1 MTTTKQLPRGV
12 LPVLQTPYKED
23 GSIDHPTARKE
34 IDWVIANGADG
45 VVIAMVSEV
54 VRLTEAERD
63 ALLETTV
70 DACRG
75 RGSVTTSVGAE
86 STAAML
92 NLCRRAESIGADA
105 VMAIPPSLTA
115 QSAAGIVDYYRA
127 LLDATN
133 LPVIVQD
140 ASSYLG
146 NSIPVSILAQLFGEA
161 EGRIG
166 FKPEAQ
172 PLAANHAELM
182 RLTNN
187 KAPVY
192 EGTAGIGLWGGF
204 RRGLIGTMPG
214 SEVVWAIR
222 RIWDLLNNGHESDA
236 LNLHGTLCA
245 LVSLMHS
252 LDSYLAIEKRL
263 LLEQGVFENTLVR
276 QPSNFTLDPSTEE
289 EVLLIFRELRL
300 KVKNAPRCGH

>member
-1 MTTTKQLPRGV
+1 MKPTKQLPSGV
-12 LPVLQTPYKED
+12 LPVLQTPYTAD
-23 GSIDHPTARKE
+23 GSIDHPTVRKE

-54 VRLTEAERD
+54 VRLTETERAE
-63 ALLETTV
+63 LLETTV

-75 RGSVTTSVGAE
+75 RASVTTSVGAE
-86 STAAML
+86 SIPAML
-92 NLCRRAESIGADA
+92 NLCRQAESIGADA

-127 LLDATN
+127 LLDATD

-146 NSIPVSILAQLFGEA
+146 NAIPVNVLAKLFAEA
-161 EGRIG
+161 QGRIG

-182 RLTNN
+182 RLTGNA
-187 KAPVY
+187 APVY

-222 RIWDLLNNGHESDA
+222 KIWDLLHTGRATDA
-236 LNLHGTLCA
+236 LRLHGTLCA

-263 LLEQGVFENTLVR
+263 LVEQGVFDNTLVR
-276 QPSNFTLDPSTEE
+276 QPSNFILDPSTEE
-289 EVLLIFRELRL
+289 EVLLIFRELQLRAE
-300 KVKNAPRCGH
+300 NAPRCDH

>member
-1 MTTTKQLPRGV
+1 MKTLQQLPTGV
-12 LPVLQTPYKED
+12 LPVLQTPFNAD
-23 GSIDHPTARKE
+23 GSIDHPTLRKE
-34 IDWVIANGADG
+34 IDWVIQKGADG

-54 VRLTEAERD
+54 MRLTESERRE
-63 ALLETTV
+63 LLETTV

-75 RGSVTTSVGAE
+75 RASVTTSVGAE
-86 STAAML
+86 SIPAML
-92 NLCRRAESIGADA
+92 NLCRQAEATGADA
-105 VMAIPPSLTA
+105 VMAIPPSLTS
-115 QSAAGIVDYYRA
+115 QSTAGIVGYYRA
-127 LLDATN
+127 LLDATQ

-146 NSIPVSILAQLFGEA
+146 NAIPVPVLAQLFHEGK
-161 EGRIG
+161 GRIG

-187 KAPVY
+187 EAPVY

-204 RRGLIGTMPG
+204 RRGLVGTMPG
-214 SEVVWAIR
+214 SEAVWAIR
-222 RIWDLLNNGHESDA
+222 KIWDLLGAGKTGEA
-236 LNLHGTLCA
+236 LRLHGILCA

-263 LLEQGVFENTLVR
+263 LAEQGVFTNTLVR
-276 QPSNFTLDPSTEE
+276 QPSNFSLDPSTEQ
-289 EVLLIFRELRL
+289 EVLLIFKALQE
-300 KVKNAPRCGH
+300 VCAG